1 MTVTTSVLAN
11 DGGAPARI
19 INFEASEIMTAG
31 TAMEITAAG
40 KVAMAVTANINP
52 AGFLLTDTANGD
64 MASVITGSG
73 IVLYVH
79 LDGDASSNEIAVGDN
94 LDIDASE
101 GGALSKGNPDGGSVV
116 AIALEA
122 CSTTAAANLTAGALF
137 KVLVV

>member
-1 MTVTTSVLAN
+1 MTVTNSVLVN

-19 INFEASEIMTAG
+19 INFEASEAMTAG

-40 KVAMAVTANINP
+40 KVAMAVSANINP
-52 AGFLLTDTANGD
+52 AGFLLVDAANGD
-64 MASVITGSG
+64 LASVVTGSG
-73 IVLYVH
+73 VVLHAH
-79 LDGDASSNEIAVGDN
+79 LDGTANIAIGDN

-101 GGALSKGNPDGGSVV
+101 GGALSKGNPDGGTVV

-122 CSTTAAANLTAGALF
+122 CTTTAAANLTAGALF

>member
-1 MTVTTSVLAN
+1 MTVTNSVLVN

-19 INFEASEIMTAG
+19 INFEASEAMTAG

-40 KVAMAVTANINP
+40 KVAMAVTGAVNP

-64 MASVITGSG
+64 LASVVTGSG
-73 IVLYVH
+73 IVLHAH
-79 LDGDASSNEIAVGDN
+79 LDGTANIAIGDN

-101 GGALSKGNPDGGSVV
+101 GGALSKGNPDGGTVV
-116 AIALEA
+116 AIALEV
-122 CSTTAAANLTAGALF
+122 CTTTAAANLTAGALF

>member
-19 INFEASEIMTAG
+19 MNFEASELMTAG
-31 TAMEITAAG
+31 TAMEITSAG
-40 KVAMAVTANINP
+40 KVAMAVTGAINP
-52 AGFLLTDTANGD
+52 AGFLLTDAANGD

-73 IVLYVH
+73 VMLYVH
-79 LDGDASSNEIAVGDN
+79 LDGTANIDVGDN
-94 LDIDASE
+94 LDIDAAE
-101 GGALSKGNPDGGSVV
+101 GGALSKGAHDGGTVV

-122 CSTTAAANLTAGALF
+122 CTTTAAANLLAGALF

>member
-1 MTVTTSVLAN
+1 MTVTNSVLVN

-19 INFEASEIMTAG
+19 INFEASEAMTAG

-40 KVAMAVTANINP
+40 KVAMAVTGAVNP

-64 MASVITGSG
+64 LASVVTGSG
-73 IVLYVH
+73 IVLHAH
-79 LDGDASSNEIAVGDN
+79 LDGTANIAIGDN

-101 GGALSKGNPDGGSVV
+101 GGALSKTGNVDGGTVV
-116 AIALEA
+116 AIALEV
-122 CSTTAAANLTAGALF
+122 CTTTAAANLTAGALF

>member
-1 MTVTTSVLAN
+1 MTVTTSVLVN

-19 INFEASEIMTAG
+19 INFEASELMTAG

-40 KVAMAVTANINP
+40 KVAMAVTGAINP

-73 IVLYVH
+73 IVLNVH
-79 LDGDASSNEIAVGDN
+79 LDGATTIAPGDN

-101 GGALSKGNPDGGSVV
+101 GGALSKGNTDGGTVV